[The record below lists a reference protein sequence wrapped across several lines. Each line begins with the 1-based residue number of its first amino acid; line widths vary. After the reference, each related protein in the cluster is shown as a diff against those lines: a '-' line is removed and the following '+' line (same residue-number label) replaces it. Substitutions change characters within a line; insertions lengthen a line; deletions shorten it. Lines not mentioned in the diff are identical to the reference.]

1 MTDVLTRA
9 KAYCARNP
17 AAAQRAEDIAKSIAA
32 PRRGQGPQLT
42 TPKHLQA
49 FEACEEF
56 VRQRAVRGLDT
67 TQAERDE
74 YIGGYEAAGDE

>member
-1 MTDVLTRA
+1 MTDVLARA

-17 AAAQRAEDIAKSIAA
+17 AAAKRAEEIAQRIAA
-32 PRRGQGPQLT
+32 PSRGQSPQLA

-56 VRQRAVRGLDT
+56 VRQRAVRGLAT

-74 YIGGYEAAGDE
+74 YVGGYEAARDE